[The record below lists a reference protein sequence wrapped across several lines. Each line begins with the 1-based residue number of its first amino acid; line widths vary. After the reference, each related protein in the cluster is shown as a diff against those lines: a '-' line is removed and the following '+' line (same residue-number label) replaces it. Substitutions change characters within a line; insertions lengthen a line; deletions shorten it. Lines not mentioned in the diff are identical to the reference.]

1 MHFIKIL
8 IKDDSGKVLYNS
20 LITWKYLCVSSS
32 QRAAVYFHSVK
43 TITVLS
49 STQRIY
55 VKKKKKKN
63 WSPKLCLGYF
73 AYRREEKPMI
83 RGDKAL
89 RGVFHVLTQLW
100 EAGVAGNCGTVVKN
114 PPAMQEM

>member
-8 IKDDSGKVLYNS
+8 IKDDSGKVLHNS

-55 VKKKKKKN
+55 VKKKKKT
-63 WSPKLCLGYF
+63 
-73 AYRREEKPMI
+73 
-83 RGDKAL
+83 
-89 RGVFHVLTQLW
+89 GVQNYVLVTLPIGGRKSQ
-100 EAGVAGNCGTVVKN
+100 
-114 PPAMQEM
+114 

>member
-1 MHFIKIL
+1 M
-8 IKDDSGKVLYNS
+8 
-20 LITWKYLCVSSS
+20 CVFFTEGSC
-32 QRAAVYFHSVK
+32 
-43 TITVLS
+43 VLS
-49 STQRIY
+49 FSEDDHSSKFNSENICL
-55 VKKKKKKN
+55 KKKKN

-73 AYRREEKPMI
+73 AYRREEKPTI